1 MMFGPIGGI
10 RKLKSLRW
18 FYADYRNLKSQLE
31 LADNKD
37 FPFGK
42 WYPIMYDKHSSS
54 GVLNGYYFHQDLMVA
69 KRVFVNRPVKHVD
82 IGSRTDGFVA
92 HVAVFREIEVFDIR
106 PLLSKVDN
114 IKFVQADFMQLDP
127 ALVDFTDSISCLH
140 AIEHFGLGRY
150 NDPIDADGHIKGL
163 ESIRRVLKKGGT
175 FYFSTPI
182 GPQRIEF
189 NAHRVFGL
197 RYLLDLFKDKYR
209 IEHFSYVD
217 DLGDLHENIEL
228 TDRQID
234 SNLGCTYGCAIFEM
248 IKL

>member
-1 MMFGPIGGI
+1 MGFDPVGGI
-10 RKLKSLRW
+10 RNMNSLRW
-18 FYADYRNLKSQLE
+18 FYADFRKLKTQL
-31 LADNKD
+31 AASAD
-37 FPFGK
+37 FPLGK
-42 WYPIMYDKHSSS
+42 LYPVLSDKHSSS
-54 GVLNGYYFHQDLMVA
+54 GVLNGYYFHQDLLVA
-69 KRVFVNRPVKHVD
+69 KRVFANRPAKHVD

-106 PLLSKVDN
+106 PLLSKIDN

-163 ESIRRVLKKGGT
+163 NSIYRVLKKGGT

-189 NAHRVFGL
+189 NAHRVFGV

-234 SNLGCTYGCAIFEM
+234 SDLGCTYGCGIFEM
-248 IKL
+248 TKL